1 MYIPVSITYFHVI
14 TPTMKGSMRIYTG
27 VREAC
32 YYYLS
37 INVTCKYVAVC
48 SRSYFIL
55 GTVELYTYLL
65 AATTTSTPSV
75 VFRVTG

>member
-1 MYIPVSITYFHVI
+1 MYITVSSTYFHVI
-14 TPTMKGSMRIYTG
+14 TPTVKMCVRIYSG

-32 YYYLS
+32 SYYPS

-48 SRSYFIL
+48 SRTYFIL